1 MQSAP
6 TYADQLLEGIS
17 NAIEL
22 EIWDVAESLART
34 LAVHIRDTGEYPE
47 GLPREHLE
55 RLVGMYQSTY
65 RHGPN

>member
-1 MQSAP
+1 MKGT

-34 LAVHIRDTGEYPE
+34 LALHIRRTGEFPSE
-47 GLPREHLE
+47 LPREHME
-55 RLVGMYQSTY
+55 RLVHMYRATY
-65 RHGPN
+65 ARGPN